1 MHYLHAAMSET
12 LRLYPS
18 VPVDTKTC
26 QSDDML
32 ADGTYVGNKW
42 FVMYHA
48 YAMGRMESIWGQ
60 NCNEF
65 LPERCL
71 ENGTYRPEHVFRFP
85 AFHAGPRMCLGK
97 DMAYILMKSIAASA
111 IERFVIDV
119 QNKDTCPE
127 KVLYFTLTVKDGLHV
142 RVKERRN
149 PTLIL

>member
-1 MHYLHAAMSET
+1 
-12 LRLYPS
+12 
-18 VPVDTKTC
+18 
-26 QSDDML
+26 ML
-32 ADGTYVGNKW
+32 PDGTYVGKKW

-65 LPERCL
+65 LPERWL

-97 DMAYILMKSIAASA
+97 DMAYILMKSIAASV

-119 QNKDTCPE
+119 QDKDTCPE
-127 KVLYFTLTVKDGLHV
+127 KVLSFTLTMKDGLHV

-149 PTLIL
+149 PTLII